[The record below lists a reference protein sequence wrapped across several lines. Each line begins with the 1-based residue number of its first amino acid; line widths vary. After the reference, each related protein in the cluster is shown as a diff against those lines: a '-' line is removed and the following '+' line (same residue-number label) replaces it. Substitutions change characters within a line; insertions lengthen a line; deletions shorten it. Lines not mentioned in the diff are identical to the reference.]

1 MNAVHFENE
10 ASSVR
15 LKTLLFTKTL
25 GGYFMQ
31 AIVETVF
38 DACYLIGVVTLGI
51 LMIAKSHGNKQY
63 RLFGIMAVVLG
74 FGDAFHL
81 VPRAVALCTTGLDN
95 FTVADTK
102 KAVELIAGRYETES
116 SGGITFETIR
126 DYGP

>member
-38 DACYLIGVVTLGI
+38 DACYLIGVVT
-51 LMIAKSHGNKQY
+51 
-63 RLFGIMAVVLG
+63 FTEPV
-74 FGDAFHL
+74 
-81 VPRAVALCTTGLDN
+81 TG
-95 FTVADTK
+95 T
-102 KAVELIAGRYETES
+102 S
-116 SGGITFETIR
+116 
-126 DYGP
+126 